1 MVIKKEEL
9 EKKSGFFSS
18 LCGGRK
24 RTSKYKKS
32 SEKESQTL

>member
-1 MVIKKEEL
+1 MVMKKEEL
-9 EKKSGFFSS
+9 EKIGFFSS

-32 SEKESQTL
+32 SEKKKSHTL